1 MQKLIDTLKSF
12 GIEIPEDKQADVKK
26 ALSEHYKNA
35 KEVAKTLSKIE
46 GERDNWKERAETAEE
61 TLKGFDG
68 IDPANV
74 KTELETW
81 KQKAADAEK
90 EFNAKIYDRDFSDA
104 LKAALDDVKFSSEAA
119 KKAVMTEIKE
129 SGLKLKDGKIL
140 GLSDLIGQIKER
152 DASAFV
158 DEQSEKAKQ
167 QAARFTTPGTG
178 RSTGGTGIMTKDD
191 IMKIKDPSERQ
202 AAIAQNLNL
211 FGKGE

>member
-1 MQKLIDTLKSF
+1 MK
-12 GIEIPEDKQADVKK
+12 V
-26 ALSEHYKNA
+26 
-35 KEVAKTLSKIE
+35 
-46 GERDNWKERAETAEE
+46 RAETAEE

-119 KKAVMTEIKE
+119 KKSVMADIKE
-129 SGLKLKDGKIL
+129 AGLKLKDGKIL
-140 GLSDLIGQIKER
+140 GLNDLIEQMKQS

-158 DEQSEKAKQ
+158 DESQQ
-167 QAARFTTPGTG
+167 QAQQNQARFTTRVGQQQTPG
-178 RSTGGTGIMTKDD
+178 SMTKKD
-191 IMKIKDPSERQ
+191 IEAIKDPSERQ
-202 AAIAQNLNL
+202 AAIAQNIQL
-211 FGKGE
+211 FQ

>member
-1 MQKLIDTLKSF
+1 MQKLIDTLKSY

-35 KEVAKTLSKIE
+35 KEVAKTLSKVE
-46 GERDNWKERAETAEE
+46 GERDDWKERAETAEE
-61 TLKGFDG
+61 TLKSFDG

-74 KTELETW
+74 KSELETW

-119 KKAVMTEIKE
+119 KKSVMADIKE
-129 SGLKLKDGKIL
+129 AGLKLKDGKIL
-140 GLSDLIGQIKER
+140 GLNDLIEQMKQS

-158 DEQSEKAKQ
+158 DESQQ
-167 QAARFTTPGTG
+167 QAQQNQARFAAPRIGQQQTPG
-178 RSTGGTGIMTKDD
+178 SMTKKE
-191 IMKIKDPSERQ
+191 IEAIKDPSERQ
-202 AAIAQNLNL
+202 AAIAQNIQL
-211 FGKGE
+211 FQ

>member
-1 MQKLIDTLKSF
+1 MQNIEAILKQF
-12 GIEIPEDKQADVKK
+12 NIEVPKEQSEEFRKVFHENYKTVKDYEKVESDRDK
-26 ALSEHYKNA
+26 
-35 KEVAKTLSKIE
+35 
-46 GERDNWKERAETAEE
+46 WKGQAETAEE
-61 TLKGFDG
+61 TLKKFDG
-68 IDPANV
+68 VDLETM
-74 KTELETW
+74 KTELDTW
-81 KQKAADAEK
+81 KQKAETAENDYK
-90 EFNAKIYDRDFSDA
+90 QKIYDRDFSDA
-104 LKAALDDVKFSSEAA
+104 LKTEMESIKFSSEAA
-119 KKAVMTEIKE
+119 KKAVMAEIKE